1 VSHHYPV
8 PIPAGHPF
16 LLAKYTALRG
26 KLLDESVLHAD
37 EIHESQ
43 PAPVEWLRL
52 AHEDSYV
59 TRVLSGELEPMEI
72 RRLGLPWSRELTH
85 RARAVIYGTVMAAQ
99 AAVDHGIAANMA
111 GGTHHAYPGR
121 AEAYCLFNDIA
132 TAIAVLRRRGLARR
146 PLIVDLDVH
155 QGNGTALFFAHDE
168 SVFTFSMH
176 AADNYPRHKER
187 SSLDVGLPAGCEDA
201 SYLELLEGHLPRVF
215 SEHGPDLILYQA
227 GVDGLAEDRLG
238 HLSLTHAGL
247 EQRDRLV
254 FDECAARGTPVV
266 FMLGGGYARPIEESV
281 TAHANVWRA
290 ARRVRDGGPVFDAD
304 VSASVPEPSP

>member
-59 TRVLSGELEPMEI
+59 TR
-72 RRLGLPWSRELTH
+72 
-85 RARAVIYGTVMAAQ
+85 
-99 AAVDHGIAANMA
+99 A